1 MNQFN
6 KTFGLLFFKF
16 EYKFENISWWTIMV
30 FLAVLWFILLT
41 NIRNLQ
47 VCKFWILTFIYWIH
61 GHTHIQ
67 TCTNTC
73 THIIHTHTQ
82 WYYFHFLLS
91 TELSWSSISV
101 EIFFKRAN
109 HDKRFLSVSYLQ
121 FSLHFLNAIL
131 GGDSQNFL
139 SKFVRFFITL
149 SLKILRL

>member
-6 KTFGLLFFKF
+6 KTFGLLIFKF

-73 THIIHTHTQ
+73 THIIHTHT
-82 WYYFHFLLS
+82 HS
-91 TELSWSSISV
+91 DIIS
-101 EIFFKRAN
+101 IFFYPPNWVEAASAWRS
-109 HDKRFLSVSYLQ
+109 FLSEQIMTNGSCRSVTYNSVSVFLMQ
-121 FSLHFLNAIL
+121 FWVGIHKTS
-131 GGDSQNFL
+131 
-139 SKFVRFFITL
+139 
-149 SLKILRL
+149 